1 MISLIS
7 RLAKS
12 ALVLNLS
19 LIIPMA
25 MLFVR
30 LLQNLQYAKLIEVG
44 TTAKLM
50 PLISPILLK
59 FIWELSYKDRLPQ
72 KGKSNWVSKR
82 QLGAANS
89 LL

>member
-1 MISLIS
+1 
-7 RLAKS
+7 
-12 ALVLNLS
+12 
-19 LIIPMA
+19 

-72 KGKSNWVSKR
+72 KGKSN
-82 QLGAANS
+82 
-89 LL
+89 